1 MDIEDTIR
9 TYEETRAALERLLE
23 EKRQERT
30 RWQRQIGTLTEELHE
45 VEHTLRTLYEYRKR
59 TKEERA

>member
-9 TYEETRAALERLLE
+9 TYEKTKAALERLLE
-23 EKRQERT
+23 EKKQERA
-30 RWQRQIGTLTEELHE
+30 RWQKQIGTLTEELHE
-45 VEHTLRTLYEYRKR
+45 VERTLRTLYKYRKR

>member
-23 EKRQERT
+23 EKRRERT
-30 RWQRQIGTLTEELHE
+30 RWQKQIGTLTEELHE
-45 VEHTLRTLYEYRKR
+45 VEHTLRTLYKYRER

>member
-45 VEHTLRTLYEYRKR
+45 VEHTLHTLYEYRKR

>member
-9 TYEETRAALERLLE
+9 TYEETKAALERLLE

-30 RWQRQIGTLTEELHE
+30 RWQGQSGTLIEELHE
-45 VEHTLRTLYEYRKR
+45 VEHTLCTLYEYRKR

>member
-9 TYEETRAALERLLE
+9 TYEETKAALERLLE

-30 RWQRQIGTLTEELHE
+30 RWQRQIGTLIEELHE

>member
-23 EKRQERT
+23 EKRRERT
-30 RWQRQIGTLTEELHE
+30 RWQKQIGTLTEELHE
-45 VEHTLRTLYEYRKR
+45 VEHTLCTLYKYRER

>member
-59 TKEERA
+59 TKEERS

>member
-9 TYEETRAALERLLE
+9 TYEETKAALE

-30 RWQRQIGTLTEELHE
+30 RWQRQIGTLIEELHE
-45 VEHTLRTLYEYRKR
+45 VEHTLHTLYEYRKR

>member
-9 TYEETRAALERLLE
+9 TYEETKAALERLLE

-30 RWQRQIGTLTEELHE
+30 RWQRQIGTLIEELHE

-59 TKEERA
+59 TKEERS

>member
-23 EKRQERT
+23 EKRRERT
-30 RWQRQIGTLTEELHE
+30 RWQKQIGTLTEELHE
-45 VEHTLRTLYEYRKR
+45 VEHILRTLYEYRKR
-59 TKEERA
+59 TKEERS